1 MTSPVH
7 TSFFHGW
14 QPAQTATVL
23 AALIAVLGVAATLLV
38 TSSRARRDHRADL
51 YADALSGVADYMEGP
66 YRIRHKDGSTSQR
79 LAIQTKLSDIK
90 SSIDHSS
97 ELLHLHAPAPVV
109 EAYGAYVRAAQL
121 EAGRQMSQAWLIPP
135 IKTDADANIG
145 TGYPRILTQAYREQ
159 VLKLMQAE
167 LRRRAWKPWH
177 YITFAL
183 AAKRQLDPPTL
194 SGPDPRANER
204 SPAGEPVEEP
214 ATGTTEVSRSSDAG
228 QDQ

>member
-1 MTSPVH
+1 VTSPVH

-66 YRIRHKDGSTSQR
+66 YRIRHKDGSTAQR
-79 LAIQTKLSDIK
+79 IAIQTKLSDIK
-90 SSIDHSS
+90 ASIDHST
-97 ELLHLHAPAPVV
+97 ELLHLHGPAPVV
-109 EAYGAYVRAAQL
+109 EAYGDYVRAAQL

-135 IKTDADANIG
+135 LTTDADANIG
-145 TGYPRILTQAYREQ
+145 TGYPRTLAQSYREQ

-167 LRRRAWKPWH
+167 LRRRAWKPWY
-177 YITFAL
+177 YIVFAL

-194 SGPDPRANER
+194 SEPDPGANEK
-204 SPAGEPVEEP
+204 SDAAEPVEEP
-214 ATGTTEVSRSSDAG
+214 GAGTAEVSRSSDAG
-228 QDQ
+228 EDK